1 MHGTQHI
8 MLYVGTLLMCNSP
21 VSHELSRVTLLARA
35 CKYQAEIG
43 LYHTNASF
51 FASQIYIYVTGFMKT
66 VPNGTRNEIQF
77 IADC

>member
-1 MHGTQHI
+1 MHATQHI
-8 MLYVGTLLMCNSP
+8 MLYIRTLFMCYSP
-21 VSHELSRVTLLARA
+21 VSHEISRVTLLACA
-35 CKYQAEIG
+35 CKYQVEIG

-51 FASQIYIYVTGFMKT
+51 FASQIYVYVTGFTKT